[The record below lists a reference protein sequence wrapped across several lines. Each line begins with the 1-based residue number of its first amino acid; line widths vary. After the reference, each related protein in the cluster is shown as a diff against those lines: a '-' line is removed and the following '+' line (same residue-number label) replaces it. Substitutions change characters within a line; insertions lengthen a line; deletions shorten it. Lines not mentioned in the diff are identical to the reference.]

1 MNRMGS
7 GRVDCR
13 QVMRALQTFL
23 DGELD
28 PEQAEFVA
36 AHLETCRGC
45 GPESETLER
54 VINAIR
60 ELRKDGERAAYRRLA
75 ATAERL
81 ATTDGSRSGDG
92 QE

>member
-1 MNRMGS
+1 MSEVGPGS
-7 GRVDCR
+7 VDCR
-13 QVMRALQTFL
+13 QVMRTLQTFL

-28 PEQAEFVA
+28 PEQAGFVA
-36 AHLETCRGC
+36 AHLETCWGC

-60 ELRKDGERAAYRRLA
+60 ELRNDGDRAAYRRLA
-75 ATAERL
+75 ATAEWL
-81 ATTDGSRSGDG
+81 AMTHGSRSGDG